1 MKHQKITDRTLPSIA
16 QNKHEYDFI
25 RSYYSKNKNRRRKKQ
40 RVEQVH
46 LILTKTGTDLKKS

>member
-40 RVEQVH
+40 RVELVH
-46 LILTKTGTDLKKS
+46 LIL